1 MARSLEIKRVSRE
14 ISTLALAEMNQ
25 HGQLNVRQKEQLRRA
40 LTTAGD
46 ELGWIDIETKSGDPM
61 VEINKAVLRMARNG
75 AKAMAKDLA
84 EQLAAKKKETRA
96 LEKMKLGLMKLG
108 EDPKTEYPVLLS
120 YDYTARDSSQNPITK
135 TENLELNE
143 ASEAISASEGMER
156 STNSRAKLT
165 DLMIV
170 RLKEQQVRLDEMTAL
185 LPEFV
190 KSTHP
195 VIEAVLLILV

>member
-96 LEKMKLGLMKLG
+96 LEKMKLALMKLG
-108 EDPKTEYPVLLS
+108 EDPNTEYPVILS

-156 STNSRAKLT
+156 STNSRTKLT

>member
-1 MARSLEIKRVSRE
+1 MARSPEIQRVSRE
-14 ISTLALAEMNQ
+14 FSTLALAKQEQ
-25 HGQLNVRQKEQLRRA
+25 LGQLNVRQHEKLRRA
-40 LTTAGD
+40 LATAGE
-46 ELGWIDIETKSGDPM
+46 ELAWNEIESKSGDPM

-75 AKAMAKDLA
+75 AKAMVKDLE
-84 EQLAAKKKETRA
+84 EQLATKKKETRA
-96 LEKMKLGLMKLG
+96 LQKMKESLMKLG
-108 EDPKTEYPVLLS
+108 ENPKTEYPALIS
-120 YDYTARDSSQNPITK
+120 YDFTARDSSQNPITK

-143 ASEAISASEGMER
+143 ASEAIKASEGMER

-170 RLKEQQVRLDEMTAL
+170 RLKEQRVRLDLMAST

-195 VIEAVLLILV
+195 VIHAVMATLV